1 MSGFI
6 KGVNRSQSTLFPES
20 LDDFVIAENTV
31 RVIDVFI
38 EALDLA
44 ALGFAGMIIKSTGR
58 PKYHPAVMLKL
69 YLYGYLNRVQS
80 SRRLEVEANRNIEL
94 MWLLER
100 LAPDF
105 KTIAD
110 FRKNNAKG
118 IKHVCRTFVQLCRQL
133 HMFDEGEIAIDGS
146 KFKASNNKDNNY
158 TPKKM
163 AFHIERV
170 EKHISNY
177 LEKLDRADEEQHS
190 PQTIKA
196 TQETISNLK
205 QKLAELKILEKEVKD
220 HPEKQIS
227 TTDPD
232 SRLMKTQG
240 MTRVVSYN
248 IQSAVDTKHHL
259 IVAHEVT
266 NSTDRGQLCPTAVLA
281 QHALKRKDLTVIA
294 DKGYFSGQD
303 IKDTQDAGMTPLV
316 PKGDTSG
323 SDKKGIFNRSK
334 FTYDK
339 EKDVYICP
347 NNSQLMP
354 GKTMTKDRDLYLM
367 HYRARVKD
375 CRQCSLQPQCTKSAT
390 PRKITRWEHQDRI
403 DNMDKLM
410 KKRPDLMLIRKQSVE
425 HPFGTIKCWMGMTH
439 LLTRRFKNVRTE
451 MNLHVL
457 AYNFKRMLNIMGIEG
472 LMDAIKAKI

>member
-6 KGVNRSQSTLFPES
+6 KGINRSQSTLFPES
-20 LDDFVIAENTV
+20 LNDFVNAENTV

-44 ALGFAGMIIKSTGR
+44 ELGFTGVFTKSTGR

-80 SRRLEVEANRNIEL
+80 SRRLEIEANRNIEL

-196 TQETISNLK
+196 TQETLNNLK
-205 QKLAELKILEKEVKD
+205 QKLAELKILENEVKN

-266 NSTDRGQLCPTAVLA
+266 NTTDRCQLCPTAVLA
-281 QHALKRKDLTVIA
+281 QLALKRKDLTVIA

-323 SDKKGIFNRSK
+323 SD
-334 FTYDK
+334 
-339 EKDVYICP
+339 
-347 NNSQLMP
+347 
-354 GKTMTKDRDLYLM
+354 
-367 HYRARVKD
+367 
-375 CRQCSLQPQCTKSAT
+375 
-390 PRKITRWEHQDRI
+390 
-403 DNMDKLM
+403 
-410 KKRPDLMLIRKQSVE
+410 
-425 HPFGTIKCWMGMTH
+425 
-439 LLTRRFKNVRTE
+439 
-451 MNLHVL
+451 
-457 AYNFKRMLNIMGIEG
+457 IE
-472 LMDAIKAKI
+472 

>member
-20 LDDFVIAENTV
+20 LDDFVIVENTV

-58 PKYHPAVMLKL
+58 PKYHPAVILKL

-110 FRKNNAKG
+110 FRKNKAKG

-177 LEKLDRADEEQHS
+177 LEKLDRADKEQHS

-196 TQETISNLK
+196 TQETISGLK
-205 QKLAELKILEKEVKD
+205 QKLTELKILEKEVKD
-220 HPEKQIS
+220 HPEKKIP

-266 NSTDRGQLCPTAVLA
+266 NTTNRGQLCPTAVLA

-303 IKDTQDAGMTPLV
+303 IKDTQDASMTPLV

-334 FTYDK
+334 FTYDN

-347 NNSQLMP
+347 NNSQ
-354 GKTMTKDRDLYLM
+354 
-367 HYRARVKD
+367 
-375 CRQCSLQPQCTKSAT
+375 
-390 PRKITRWEHQDRI
+390 
-403 DNMDKLM
+403 
-410 KKRPDLMLIRKQSVE
+410 
-425 HPFGTIKCWMGMTH
+425 
-439 LLTRRFKNVRTE
+439 
-451 MNLHVL
+451 
-457 AYNFKRMLNIMGIEG
+457 
-472 LMDAIKAKI
+472 

>member
-20 LDDFVIAENTV
+20 LDDFVNAENTV

-38 EALDLA
+38 DALNLA
-44 ALGFAGMIIKSTGR
+44 ELGFSGVITKLTGR
-58 PKYHPAVMLKL
+58 PKYHPALMLKL

-80 SRRLEVEANRNIEL
+80 SRRLEIEANRNIEL

-118 IKHVCRTFVQLCRQL
+118 IKHVCRTFVQLCRKL
-133 HMFDEGEIAIDGS
+133 HMFDDGEIAIDGS

-196 TQETISNLK
+196 TQETINNLK
-205 QKLAELKILEKEVKD
+205 QKLAELKILEKEVND

-240 MTRVVSYN
+240 MPRVVSYN

-266 NSTDRGQLCPTAVLA
+266 NTTDRGQLCPTAVLA
-281 QHALKRKDLTVIA
+281 QQALKRKDLTVIA
-294 DKGYFSGQD
+294 DKGYFSGKD

-323 SDKKGIFNRSK
+323 SEKKGIFNRSK
-334 FTYDK
+334 FAYDK
-339 EKDVYICP
+339 ENNVFICP
-347 NNSQLMP
+347 NNKVLTP
-354 GKTMTKDRDLYLM
+354 GKTMTKNGDMYQIN
-367 HYRARVKD
+367 YRARLET
-375 CRQCSLQPQCTKSAT
+375 CQSCSLRSKCTKSST
-390 PRKITRWEHQDRI
+390 PRKLTRWEHQDCI

-410 KKRPDLMLIRKQSVE
+410 KKRPDLMLIRKQTVE

-457 AYNFKRMLNIMGIEG
+457 AYNFKRMLSIMGIEG
-472 LMDAIKAKI
+472 LMNAIKATI

>member
-1 MSGFI
+1 
-6 KGVNRSQSTLFPES
+6 
-20 LDDFVIAENTV
+20 
-31 RVIDVFI
+31 
-38 EALDLA
+38 
-44 ALGFAGMIIKSTGR
+44 
-58 PKYHPAVMLKL
+58 
-69 YLYGYLNRVQS
+69 
-80 SRRLEVEANRNIEL
+80 

-196 TQETISNLK
+196 TQETLNNLK
-205 QKLAELKILEKEVKD
+205 QKLAELKILENEVKN

-266 NSTDRGQLCPTAVLA
+266 NTTDRGQLCPTAILA

-294 DKGYFSGQD
+294 GKGYFSGQD
-303 IKDTQDAGMTPLV
+303 IKNTQDADMTPLV

-323 SDKKGIFNRSK
+323 SKKKGIFNRSK

-339 EKDVYICP
+339 EKDVFICP
-347 NNSQLMP
+347 NNKVLTS
-354 GKTMTKDRDLYLM
+354 GKTMTKNGDIYQIN
-367 HYRARVKD
+367 YRARLKT
-375 CRQCSLQPQCTKSAT
+375 CRACSLRSKCTKGAN
-390 PRKITRWEHQDRI
+390 PRK
-403 DNMDKLM
+403 
-410 KKRPDLMLIRKQSVE
+410 
-425 HPFGTIKCWMGMTH
+425 
-439 LLTRRFKNVRTE
+439 LT
-451 MNLHVL
+451 
-457 AYNFKRMLNIMGIEG
+457 
-472 LMDAIKAKI
+472 

>member
-1 MSGFI
+1 MAFTTDTLNKNPFTKS
-6 KGVNRSQSTLFPES
+6 VN
-20 LDDFVIAENTV
+20 AENTV

-44 ALGFAGMIIKSTGR
+44 DLGFTGVITKSTGR

-80 SRRLEVEANRNIEL
+80 SRRLEIEANRNIEL

-133 HMFDEGEIAIDGS
+133 QLFDEGEIAIDGS

-196 TQETISNLK
+196 TQETLNNLK
-205 QKLAELKILEKEVKD
+205 QKLAELKTLEKEVKE

-266 NSTDRGQLCPTAVLA
+266 NTTDRGQLCPTAILA
-281 QHALKRKDLTVIA
+281 QQALKRKDLTVIA

-303 IKDTQDAGMTPLV
+303 IKNTQDAGMTPLV

-323 SDKKGIFNRSK
+323 SEKKGIFNRSK

-339 EKDVYICP
+339 EKDVFICP
-347 NNSQLMP
+347 NNKVLTP
-354 GKTMTKDRDLYLM
+354 GKTMTKNGDIYQIN
-367 HYRARVKD
+367 YRARLKT
-375 CRQCSLQPQCTKSAT
+375 CRACSLRSKCTKGAN
-390 PRKITRWEHQDRI
+390 PRKLTRWEHQDCI
-403 DNMDKLM
+403 DSMDKLM
-410 KKRPDLMLIRKQSVE
+410 KKRPDLMLIRKQTVE

-457 AYNFKRMLNIMGIEG
+457 AYNFKRMLSIMGNQG
-472 LMDAIKAKI
+472 LINAIKATI